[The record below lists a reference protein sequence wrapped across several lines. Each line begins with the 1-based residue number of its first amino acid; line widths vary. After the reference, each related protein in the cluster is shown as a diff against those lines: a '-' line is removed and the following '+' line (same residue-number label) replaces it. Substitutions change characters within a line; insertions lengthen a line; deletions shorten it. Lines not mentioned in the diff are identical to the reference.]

1 MAKPVSEEELATGG
15 TTVERLRSIV
25 ERIERLEEERKAL
38 GSDIKDIYTE
48 AKSAGHDVKAVRIAV
63 KRQMETE
70 EKRKAREAVETE
82 AELIIAAL
90 GAFADSPLGAA
101 AVAAMENA

>member
-1 MAKPVSEEELATGG
+1 MATNGHIQSIVSRIVRLSEEKA
-15 TTVERLRSIV
+15 
-25 ERIERLEEERKAL
+25 AL
-38 GSDIKDIYTE
+38 GEDIKDIYTE

-101 AVAAMENA
+101 AVAAA

>member
-1 MAKPVSEEELATGG
+1 MATNGHIQSIVARIVRLSEE
-15 TTVERLRSIV
+15 
-25 ERIERLEEERKAL
+25 KAAI
-38 GSDIKDIYTE
+38 GEDIKDIYTE

-70 EKRKAREAVETE
+70 DKRKAREAVESE

-90 GAFADSPLGAA
+90 GEFADSPLGAA
-101 AVAAMENA
+101 AVAAA